1 MGRAASLAYDGRAL
15 VSPRTPDE
23 DPLSY
28 KPLILLTLLGVG
40 LQWVLLVLSGEPE
53 LQSDEANYVYLA
65 LVWTRLGVYL
75 DQQRYLWPPG
85 YTWYLGLAMDLFGD
99 RGLFAARVGQ
109 VLASASV
116 GLTTMLL
123 AYRLFGMRTARL
135 AGLIWALY
143 LPLAVFAHLLWN
155 ETLFLALFL
164 PAVYQLVRVVAEGE
178 RLRVDLR
185 LLVSGLLFGLALLLK
200 EAPIYLVPL
209 LALLLA
215 FAAGRLGEGLRR
227 ATLFAGTVAV
237 VLVPWGLRNREV
249 YGRFVPAGAS
259 LGENVYNGL
268 NAAYRN
274 FDMGPL
280 ETERER
286 RGEPPIEVRDWFIEI
301 DDSKQW
307 ERADEVL
314 HTIERSEENTRRGL
328 AFARENPGWLVR
340 SRIKKAADLVTPM
353 SFYTRHLAIGHY
365 DSSVL
370 GSSLGRKLTGVW
382 AVLCSVSVLFLGLRG
397 WIGNLPRGR
406 GGSVLFLVIA
416 YTVGTSLLVAMSRF
430 RVPIEPLFIVF
441 TAGALGRVREP
452 IAGARRALLLVAWAV
467 LVFLWWVNAPEVW
480 TVLSEMVWRRG

>member
-1 MGRAASLAYDGRAL
+1 MGRAASLPYNGRAL

-28 KPLILLTLLGVG
+28 KPLILLTVLGVG
-40 LQWVLLVLSGEPE
+40 LQWILLVLSGEPE

-85 YTWYLGLAMDLFGD
+85 YTWYLGWAMDLFGD

-135 AGLIWALY
+135 AGAIWAAY

-164 PAVYQLVRVVAEGE
+164 PAIYQLVRVVAEGE
-178 RLRVDLR
+178 RLRVVLR
-185 LLVSGLLFGLALLLK
+185 LTTAGLLFGLVLLLK
-200 EAPIYLVPL
+200 EAPFYLVPL
-209 LALLLA
+209 LALVLL
-215 FAAGRLGEGLRR
+215 FTAGGVGEGLRR
-227 ATLFAGTVAV
+227 STLFAGMVA
-237 VLVPWGLRNREV
+237 LMLIPWGLRNREV
-249 YGRFVPAGAS
+249 YGRFVPSGAS

-274 FDMGPL
+274 FDLVPL
-280 ETERER
+280 EIERER
-286 RGEPPIEVRDWFIEI
+286 RGEPPIAVRPWFVAI
-301 DDSKQW
+301 DPEKQW

-314 HTIERSEENTRRGL
+314 HTIERSDENTRRGL

-353 SFYTRHLAIGHY
+353 SFYTRHLALGHY
-365 DSSVL
+365 DTSVL
-370 GSSLGRKLTGVW
+370 GSSLGRKVTGVW
-382 AVLCSVSVLFLGLRG
+382 AVLCSLGVLFLGLRG
-397 WIGNLPRGR
+397 WIGNLERGR
-406 GGSVLFLVIA
+406 GGSVLAVVIA
-416 YTVGTSLLVAMSRF
+416 YTAGTSLLVAMSRF

-441 TAGALGRVREP
+441 TAGALGRVRAP
-452 IAGARRALLLVAWAV
+452 IAGARRALLLAAWAV
-467 LVFLWWVNAPEVW
+467 LVFLWWVNWPEVW
-480 TVLSEMVWRRG
+480 TILSEMVWRRA